1 MGLHQERIGKWAR
14 SSREV
19 SESVPSYG
27 GGANENLRQ
36 CERAGSGVGT
46 WSHGAVSLIKASGE
60 QGTDSTAT
68 SSVRELRKQVRD
80 FETPAGGEDSGSGF
94 SKVPCTPM
102 NFPR

>member
-1 MGLHQERIGKWAR
+1 MA
-14 SSREV
+14 V
-19 SESVPSYG
+19 V
-27 GGANENLRQ
+27 ANENLRQ

-46 WSHGAVSLIKASGE
+46 WSHGAVSLTKASGE

-94 SKVPCTPM
+94 SKVPCKKPRLDAGAEATLARRHHGVVVPM
-102 NFPR
+102 QGSLK